1 MSTLVNPLAQTIAT
15 SIGIAAAATVAVI
28 VFGSPVAYAL
38 ARPRWRLRSLVDVI
52 VNLPLL
58 LPPSVVGYY
67 LLVLLA
73 PSGWIGRW
81 FAAAGAPPLLFTPA
95 AAVVAAAVVASPLY
109 IQALR
114 NSLLAVDFQLI
125 EAAKTDG
132 AGAFAVLS
140 RITFPLAKDGL
151 ITGALL
157 AFARSLGE
165 FGATLIVAGNIP
177 GRTQTLSLAVYT
189 ALQAGQE
196 KTAHAL
202 SLIAVGVG
210 SAIIWLTLR
219 LQQRSREITL
229 SASRRPARRP
239 SQP

>member
-1 MSTLVNPLAQTIAT
+1 MSPLTETIAT
-15 SIGIAAAATVAVI
+15 SLWVAAAATAAVI
-28 VFGSPVAYAL
+28 AVGSPLAYAL
-38 ARPRWRLRSLVDVI
+38 SRPKWPLRLLVELC

-73 PSGWIGRW
+73 PSGWLGRSL
-81 FAAAGAPPLLFTPA
+81 AALGVAPLLFTPA
-95 AAVVAAAVVASPLY
+95 AAVIAAAVVALPLY
-109 IQALR
+109 VQAVR
-114 NSLLAVDFQLI
+114 NSLIAVDPHLI

-132 AGAFAVLS
+132 AGTFSTLS
-140 RITFPLAKDGL
+140 RITLPLAADGL
-151 ITGALL
+151 FTGALL

-210 SAIIWLTLR
+210 SCVVWITLR
-219 LQQRSREITL
+219 LQQRSREKRT
-229 SASRRPARRP
+229 
-239 SQP
+239 